1 VQAQNLPLYRQAMH
15 FPAFDAGW
23 ARYAEG
29 LAWEMGMYVDDPN
42 ANLGRLQQALLSAAQ
57 VVADTGLHAYGWSE
71 QEAARYLVE
80 MAGIDRSEANDL
92 VLLQIAQPG
101 QALAGF
107 AGESFIREMR
117 DAVQESLG
125 ADFDL
130 KTFHSALLSGGN
142 LPLPMLAEQV
152 REELD
157 F

>member
-1 VQAQNLPLYRQAMH
+1 
-15 FPAFDAGW
+15 
-23 ARYAEG
+23 
-29 LAWEMGMYVDDPN
+29 
-42 ANLGRLQQALLSAAQ
+42 
-57 VVADTGLHAYGWSE
+57 
-71 QEAARYLVE
+71 
-80 MAGIDRSEANDL
+80 
-92 VLLQIAQPG
+92 
-101 QALAGF
+101 
-107 AGESFIREMR
+107 MR